1 MFIKFK
7 QICVLHFFFH
17 SQRIQITWQNE
28 MLLLAVVFLHGW
40 LRRALPVSLSQVCLW
55 DVCGRPCWPSRHRKM
70 HNWQRKFN
78 ILYLKWEEFRAAR
91 ASRRLSFFFLLLLL
105 PRVSLSSLLGWSEE
119 TVFYNN
125 GGLLTSVGWG
135 VRRVSAL
142 RSYSK
147 KTLIRLTWTNTIRNI
162 QFMG

>member
-1 MFIKFK
+1 MRWKRLQRLQAPCKYLLTYKSSINNLKCSLSSNKFVFC
-7 QICVLHFFFH
+7 IFFFH

-78 ILYLKWEEFRAAR
+78 ILYLGNERNSGQLGR
-91 ASRRLSFFFLLLLL
+91 VGGYLFFFFFHCCCC
-105 PRVSLSSLLGWSEE
+105 LG
-119 TVFYNN
+119 
-125 GGLLTSVGWG
+125 SVWVHSWDG
-135 VRRVSAL
+135 V
-142 RSYSK
+142 K
-147 KTLIRLTWTNTIRNI
+147 KQFFTITADS
-162 QFMG
+162 